1 MKALIQR
8 VLEANVTVGGTMLA
22 RIGRGMLVFL
32 GVDKGDTD
40 DDIGFLAKKVS
51 HLRIFGDGESKMNLS
66 VLDIEAEILVV
77 SQFTLS
83 ADCRKGNRPSF
94 DNAEDPV
101 KAKELYIKFISR
113 LREEG
118 IKISTGDFGAH
129 MQIHLI
135 NDGPVT
141 IMLDS
146 RRNHI
151 NGRY

>member
-1 MKALIQR
+1 MKALIQC
-8 VLEANVTVGGTMLA
+8 VSEANVTVEGAVLA
-22 RIGRGMLVFL
+22 RIGTGMLVFL
-32 GVDKGDTD
+32 GVDKGDTEED
-40 DDIGFLAKKVS
+40 LEYLAKKVS
-51 HLRIFGDGESKMNLS
+51 NLRIFEDRGKKMNLS
-66 VLDIEAEILVV
+66 VLDIGGEVLVV

-94 DNAEDPV
+94 DDAEDPI
-101 KAKELYIKFISR
+101 KAKELYAKFISR
-113 LREEG
+113 LRG
-118 IKISTGDFGAH
+118 NGLRVATGDFGAN

-151 NGRY
+151 NDRS

>member
-8 VLEANVTVGGTMLA
+8 VSEANVTVEGAMLA
-22 RIGRGMLVFL
+22 RIGTGMLVFL
-32 GVDKGDTD
+32 GIDKGDTEED
-40 DDIGFLAKKVS
+40 LEYLAKKVS
-51 HLRIFGDGESKMNLS
+51 NVRIFEDRGKKMNLS
-66 VLDIEAEILVV
+66 VLDIGGELLVV

-101 KAKELYIKFISR
+101 KAKGLYAKFVSR
-113 LREEG
+113 LRG
-118 IKISTGDFGAH
+118 NGLKVATGDFGAS
-129 MQIHLI
+129 MIVQLV

-146 RRNHI
+146 RRNQ
-151 NGRY
+151 

>member
-8 VLEANVTVGGTMLA
+8 VSEANVTVEGAMLA
-22 RIGRGMLVFL
+22 RIGTGMLVFL
-32 GVDKGDTD
+32 GIDKGDTEED
-40 DDIGFLAKKVS
+40 LEYLAKKVS
-51 HLRIFGDGESKMNLS
+51 NLRIFEDGERKMNLS
-66 VLDIEAEILVV
+66 VLDIGGEVLVV

-101 KAKELYIKFISR
+101 KAKGLYAKFVSR
-113 LREEG
+113 LRG
-118 IKISTGDFGAH
+118 SGLKVATGDFGAS
-129 MQIHLI
+129 MMVQLV

-146 RRNHI
+146 RRNQ
-151 NGRY
+151 